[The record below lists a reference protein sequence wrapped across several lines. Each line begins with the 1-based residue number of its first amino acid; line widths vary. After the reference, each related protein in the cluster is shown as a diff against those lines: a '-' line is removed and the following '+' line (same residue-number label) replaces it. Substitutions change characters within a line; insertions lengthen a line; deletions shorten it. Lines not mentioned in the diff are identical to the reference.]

1 MAKEKILETAIDLVN
16 QFGTNVSVRQIAKSA
31 DVNVAAINYHFGSKD
46 NLINEVIVIK
56 LEKFKFAFATLD
68 DNTVSPIDR
77 LEQFLYML
85 VDLVKQNP
93 EVADHVI
100 NQHDLFKTRY
110 EYQNYL
116 KTVGYDKLINVIVE
130 ITNITNEEELT
141 IITEQVLAASIMSLL
156 AEMKISEVNK
166 DFINDIDHKYRVK
179 IFLDNYFYKYV
190 KEGK

>member
-1 MAKEKILETAIDLVN
+1 MAKEKILETAIELVDQN
-16 QFGTNVSVRQIAKSA
+16 GTNISVRQIAKAA

-46 NLINEVIVIK
+46 NLINEVIVLK

-68 DNTVSPIDR
+68 DATVRPIDR

-116 KTVGYDKLINVIVE
+116 QTVGYDKLINVIVE

-141 IITEQVLAASIMSLL
+141 IISEQVLAASIMSLL

-166 DFINDIDHKYRVK
+166 DFVNDIDHKYRVK
-179 IFLDNYFYKYV
+179 IFIDNYFYKYV